1 MSKYISSWR
10 TKLEY
15 YEENKLAHVITILY
29 SNAKHL
35 LTILYYIFN
44 NHKRNSK

>member
-29 SNAKHL
+29 SNANL
-35 LTILYYIFN
+35 LTILYYIFS